1 MNNPEFKAAAEAYSS
16 VGVDVEAALKTLA
29 ATPVSLHC
37 WQGDDVGGF
46 ERPGATLDGGGIQ
59 VTGKHPGKARTI
71 AELRAD
77 LEVVMRLVPGPHRV
91 NLHASYGEFTKGT
104 VERNK
109 IGPEHF
115 EGWIAWARER

>member
-59 VTGKHPGKARTI
+59 VTGKHPGKARTVD
-71 AELRAD
+71 ELRAD
-77 LEVVMRLVPGPHRV
+77 LDMALRLIPGRHRV
-91 NLHASYGEFTKGT
+91 NLHAIYGEFGGKT
-104 VERNK
+104 VARN
-109 IGPEHF
+109 
-115 EGWIAWARER
+115 